1 MSDGYRNLFLDKQ
14 DQLLDVSKKAMAYL
28 KILSGQKVKI
38 DGIKQKMLELCWK
51 IEALPASEAQTEIS
65 IMASD
70 LYSEIALI
78 AAELDDYGDK
88 PVPA

>member
-1 MSDGYRNLFLDKQ
+1 M
-14 DQLLDVSKKAMAYL
+14 
-28 KILSGQKVKI
+28 QKVEI
-38 DGIKQKMLELCWK
+38 DRIKQKTLELCWK

-78 AAELDDYGDK
+78 AAELDRPAKSGDAK
-88 PVPA
+88 RTHFVSLESRGQST